1 VDQTGESSGTDG
13 RVFFFYSNGSTDLM
27 WSLSFKQIYFQ
38 KLFNK
43 GHDLNS
49 YF

>member
-27 WSLSFKQIYFQ
+27 WREGLLSKFIFRNYLIK
-38 KLFNK
+38 
-43 GHDLNS
+43 DMT
-49 YF
+49 